1 QPPIMKA
8 LTSDK
13 ERKIRM
19 VQLRTVSK
27 REKIL
32 FPAVLLLLVALLLPD
47 AAPLLGMFCF
57 GNLMRESGVVDRLS
71 DTVQNALINIVTIFL
86 GLSVGAKLVA

>member
-1 QPPIMKA
+1 
-8 LTSDK
+8 
-13 ERKIRM
+13 M

-32 FPAVLLLLVALLLPD
+32 FPVVLLMLVALLLPD

-57 GNLMRESGVVDRLS
+57 GNL
-71 DTVQNALINIVTIFL
+71 
-86 GLSVGAKLVA
+86 